1 MVACVV
7 YPVDKG
13 ERIMLRTIC
22 PFCNKEVLNKDKEDY
37 VINGRGLFKTKS
49 LYHLKCYDDFVT
61 HKMNSALFREVLNE
75 NK

>member
-1 MVACVV
+1 MVVSTF

-22 PFCNKEVLNKDKEDY
+22 PFCNKVVLNKDKEGY
-37 VINGRGLFKTKS
+37 VINGRGLFKTKT
-49 LYHLKCYDDFVT
+49 LYHLKCYDDFVN
-61 HKMNSALFREVLNE
+61 HKMNSALFREVINE